1 MRKKVIIIA
10 DSGAGGISV
19 LKYIN
24 NWAGHYNIEYLA
36 DYRKHPFGLKN
47 RNEIQSIVKS
57 WFECLVDKDKVCL
70 FIIACN
76 TASIASKKIKQ
87 KLVDNFGVPVVN
99 MVEGVSECIKNNKI
113 NIRDK
118 NVAIMATKYTI
129 ESGEYQKIIGKYKPT
144 KVIGIIAT
152 NCEKEIA
159 MGRHKSKEGK
169 IVISEELKKYSG
181 EKIDTVVLACT
192 LFQSIKN
199 QIIEILGV
207 DVKCIDPAKEVSN
220 LAMGKLGIIAKIKR
234 PKLIIWDTSR
244 NESSVNSIK
253 IACQA
258 NINRTIE
265 VNYLKLIR

>member
-1 MRKKVIIIA
+1 MNKKIIIA
-10 DSGAGGISV
+10 LLLVVGLFFVNGCAHVCPDSCEDDNPCTNDFCSNKTNFKCKHIIDSNCC
-19 LKYIN
+19 LDD
-24 NWAGHYNIEYLA
+24 EY
-36 DYRKHPFGLKN
+36 
-47 RNEIQSIVKS
+47 
-57 WFECLVDKDKVCL
+57 
-70 FIIACN
+70 
-76 TASIASKKIKQ
+76 
-87 KLVDNFGVPVVN
+87 
-99 MVEGVSECIKNNKI
+99 
-113 NIRDK
+113 
-118 NVAIMATKYTI
+118 
-129 ESGEYQKIIGKYKPT
+129 
-144 KVIGIIAT
+144 
-152 NCEKEIA
+152 CEKEIA
-159 MGRHKSKEGK
+159 MGKHKSKEGK

-253 IACQA
+253 IACLA